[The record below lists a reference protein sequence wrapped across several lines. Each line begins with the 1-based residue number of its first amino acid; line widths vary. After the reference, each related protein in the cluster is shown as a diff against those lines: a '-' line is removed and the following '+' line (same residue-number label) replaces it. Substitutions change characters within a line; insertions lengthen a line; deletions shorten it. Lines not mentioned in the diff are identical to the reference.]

1 MTVAAGPRE
10 GSGAARTNP
19 PGMARRL
26 GLVAAA
32 LLLVAATVPTGVAA
46 GKGAPSVNVGASW
59 FGATPPLEKGQ
70 IELAVVSSLPA
81 TVTGEDARI
90 EVRGLQP
97 GEGVKVD
104 RDGTDVTSSLAPV
117 REGVV
122 GGVVTG
128 LRVGVNHLTATAG
141 GKRATLEV
149 TDHRIAGPVISGPH
163 QTPFVCETEA
173 NGLGKAL
180 DGDCSAHPR
189 VDWYARSVSG
199 RFSPVADPHASYP
212 PDTATTTTSDGR
224 TVPFVVRVES
234 SVINRSV
241 TRLAVLDDPHA
252 RPAGAPYNP
261 SPAWN
266 RRLIYSFGESCA
278 TGHHQGVNA
287 ADNAL
292 GQVSPTG
299 NPYDN
304 AFAPFLDLGSELA
317 KGYMTA
323 HSTLTVL
330 GIECN
335 EVVSAE
341 TLMMVKEHVIESYGP
356 LVHTI
361 GAGASGGAIQQY
373 TAANSY
379 PGLIDGGNAIISFP
393 DMETTFVTDADCLLL
408 ERVFRADPLRW
419 TEPKQEA
426 VTGFRTGQICADW
439 VSAYAVLV
447 DPKHCDPTVPAEQVY
462 DPKKNP
468 GGVRC
473 ALQDDLVNVW
483 GRDAATGFARRPL
496 DNTGV
501 QYGLA
506 ALRSGAISAADFVAL
521 NTAVGGLDIDGNP
534 VPQRMDMG
542 AEVAR
547 IAYDTGRVTGRGALD
562 QTAIIDNHPNLDLV
576 PNQDV
581 HDDARPFATRARMD
595 AHLGGHGSQAL
606 WQGAPYPSDGFDPA
620 EQWLTVIEARVSDGS
635 SDSSRAATVAASRPA
650 SASDRCTLP
659 RGVGVPG
666 TAPCSSLVAATPR
679 IAAGGPKSEDV
690 IKCSLKP
697 VDTADYPSALSA
709 ADAAQL
715 RRTFPTG
722 VCNWA
727 APGVGET
734 ARSQVWLSFGDG
746 TTPPSKPF
754 ALKNAV
760 ARSAPTGADVLGA
773 RSSAG
778 GAGSLSRLP
787 ATGADTRWALVV
799 VAIGLAALTLRRRSR
814 RA

>member
-1 MTVAAGPRE
+1 
-10 GSGAARTNP
+10 
-19 PGMARRL
+19 MARHL

-32 LLLVAATVPTGVAA
+32 LMLTAASVTPGASASAAAPPESITVE
-46 GKGAPSVNVGASW
+46 ASW
-59 FGATPPLEKGQ
+59 FGGGVATTPLAPGQ
-70 IELAVVSSLPA
+70 IELAVVSSLPS
-81 TVTGEDARI
+81 TVTGENARV
-90 EVRGLQP
+90 EVRGLQT
-97 GEGVKVD
+97 GDTLQVE
-104 RDGTDVTSSLAPV
+104 RDGTDVTSSLVPV
-117 REGVV
+117 SAKPAVVDGVV
-122 GGVVTG
+122 GG
-128 LRVGVNHLTATAG
+128 LRVGTNHLTATATG
-141 GKRATLEV
+141 LAGTRRARLEV
-149 TDHRIAGPVISGPH
+149 TDHPVTGPVLSGPH
-163 QTPFVCETEA
+163 QSPFVCQTEA
-173 NGLGKAL
+173 NKMGTAL
-180 DGDCSAHPR
+180 DADCSARPR
-189 VDWYARSVSG
+189 ADWYARSLTGQFNALS
-199 RFSPVADPHASYP
+199 DPYAAYP

-224 TVPFVVRVES
+224 RVPFVVRVES
-234 SVINRSV
+234 FVVNRSV
-241 TRLAVLDDPHA
+241 TRVAVLDDPRA
-252 RPAGAPYNP
+252 RGPNTSYAP

-278 TGHHQGVNA
+278 TGYHQGVNA
-287 ADNAL
+287 PDNAL

-304 AFAPFLDLGSELA
+304 AFAPFLDLGSQLG

-323 HSTLTVL
+323 HSTLTIL
-330 GIECN
+330 GVECN

-373 TAANSY
+373 TAANNY

-439 VSAYAVLV
+439 VSSYANLV
-447 DPKHCDPTVPAEQVY
+447 DPRHCDPTMPADQVY

-473 ALQDDLVNVW
+473 ALQDDLVNLW
-483 GRDAATGFARRPL
+483 GRDPATGFARRPL

-506 ALRSGAISAADFVAL
+506 ALRSGIISPADFVAL

-534 VPQRMDMG
+534 VPQRMEMG
-542 AEVAR
+542 ADVAR

-576 PNQDV
+576 PNVDV
-581 HDDARPFATRARMD
+581 HDDARPFAAAARMD
-595 AHLGGHGSQAL
+595 AHLGGHRSLAL
-606 WQGAPYPSDGFDPA
+606 WQGEPAPDDAWTPA
-620 EQWLTVIEARVSDGS
+620 EQWLTAIEARGPDGS
-635 SDSSRAATVAASRPA
+635 SDSARAATVAAARPA
-650 SASDRCTLP
+650 GASDRCTLP
-659 RGVGVPG
+659 RGIGVPG

-697 VDTADYPSALSA
+697 VDLADYPSAVSA
-709 ADAAQL
+709 ADLAQL
-715 RRTFPTG
+715 RRSFPTG

-727 APGVGET
+727 VPGVGET

-754 ALKNAV
+754 PLKNVV
-760 ARSAPTGADVLGA
+760 ARSAAAGPDVLGS
-773 RSSAG
+773 SSARAG
-778 GAGSLSRLP
+778 GSGGIDRLP
-787 ATGADTRWALVV
+787 ATGADTRWAFAVI
-799 VAIGLAALTLRRRSR
+799 AIGLVALSLRRRSR
-814 RA
+814 GA